1 MKVLKNPSGVSNIV
15 SITLVL
21 IVLGTLGLILSSAQK
36 ISNHLKE
43 NVEVAITLKSDSDS
57 VEVQQ
62 LVSQLKSADY
72 AKNVQYI
79 SKEQAAATLQK
90 ELGENFIDF
99 LGYNP
104 LKPSIIIS
112 FKSNFTE
119 KVLLKSTIHK
129 IAANPLIEDVQ
140 YQESLISELNE
151 NLKTIAVILLSFTSL
166 LIIVAIGLINNTI
179 RIALYSQRQ
188 LIRSML
194 LVGAKKNF
202 IRKPFLIDSVR
213 NGTIGGAF
221 SIIIL
226 MTCIYFA
233 EQKIADLKNLI
244 DTNTLL
250 QVGGI
255 LLSCGVIL
263 SFTCTLLALNRHL
276 KYRTNLL

>member
-1 MKVLKNPSGVSNIV
+1 MKVLKNPSGVSNVV

-57 VEVQQ
+57 VAVQQ
-62 LVSQLKSADY
+62 LVSQLKSAEY

-79 SKEQAAATLQK
+79 SKDQAAVTLQK
-90 ELGENFIDF
+90 ELGENFVDF

-112 FKSNFTE
+112 FKSNYTE
-119 KVLLKSTIHK
+119 RVLLKSTINR

-151 NLKTIAVILLSFTSL
+151 NLKTIAIILLSFTSL

-213 NGTIGGAF
+213 NGILGGVF

-244 DTNTLL
+244 NTNTLL
-250 QVGGI
+250 QVGGL
-255 LLSCGVIL
+255 LLSCGVVL
-263 SFTCTLLALNRHL
+263 SFTCTLIALNRHL

>member
-1 MKVLKNPSGVSNIV
+1 MKVLKNPSGVSNII

-21 IVLGTLGLILSSAQK
+21 IVLGTLSLILSSAQK

-57 VEVQQ
+57 VSIQQFVQ
-62 LVSQLKSADY
+62 QLKSADY

-79 SKEQAAATLQK
+79 TKEEAAIKLQK
-90 ELGENFIDF
+90 ELGENFVDF

-112 FKSNFTE
+112 FKSNYTE
-119 KVLLKSTIHK
+119 KVLLKSTINR
-129 IAANPLIEDVQ
+129 IAANPLIEDIQ

-151 NLKTIAVILLSFTSL
+151 NLKTIAIILLSFTSL

-188 LIRSML
+188 IIRSML

-202 IRKPFLIDSVR
+202 IRKPFLIDSIR
-213 NGTIGGAF
+213 NGILGGLF

-226 MTCIYFA
+226 LTCIYFA

-244 DTNTLL
+244 DTNTLI
-250 QVGGI
+250 QVGGL
-255 LLSCGVIL
+255 LLSCGVVL
-263 SFTCTLLALNRHL
+263 SFTCTLIALNRHL

>member
-1 MKVLKNPSGVSNIV
+1 MKVLKNPSGVSNII

-57 VEVQQ
+57 VAIQQFVQ
-62 LVSQLKSADY
+62 QLKSADY

-79 SKEQAAATLQK
+79 TKEEAAIKLQK
-90 ELGENFIDF
+90 ELGENFVDF

-112 FKSNFTE
+112 FKSNYTE
-119 KVLLKSTIHK
+119 KILLKSTINR
-129 IAANPLIEDVQ
+129 IASNPLIEDIQ

-151 NLKTIAVILLSFTSL
+151 NLKTIAIILLSFTSL

-188 LIRSML
+188 IIRSML

-202 IRKPFLIDSVR
+202 IRKPFLIDSIR
-213 NGTIGGAF
+213 NGILGGLF

-226 MTCIYFA
+226 LTCIYFA

-244 DTNTLL
+244 DTNTLI
-250 QVGGI
+250 QVGGL
-255 LLSCGVIL
+255 LLSCGVVL
-263 SFTCTLLALNRHL
+263 SFTCTLIALNRHL

>member
-57 VEVQQ
+57 VAIQQFVQ
-62 LVSQLKSADY
+62 QLKSADY

-79 SKEQAAATLQK
+79 TKEQAAITLQK
-90 ELGENFIDF
+90 ELGENFVDF

-112 FKSNFTE
+112 FKSKFTE
-119 KVLLKSTIHK
+119 KILLKSTIIR

-151 NLKTIAVILLSFTSL
+151 NLKTIAIILLSFTSL

-213 NGTIGGAF
+213 NGVLGGVF

-226 MTCIYFA
+226 LTCIYFA

-250 QVGGI
+250 QVGGL
-255 LLSCGVIL
+255 LLSCGVVL
-263 SFTCTLLALNRHL
+263 SFTCTLIALNRHL

>member
-1 MKVLKNPSGVSNIV
+1 MKVLKNPSGVSNII

-57 VEVQQ
+57 VAIQQ
-62 LVSQLKSADY
+62 LVQQLKSADY

-79 SKEQAAATLQK
+79 TKEEAAIKLQK
-90 ELGENFIDF
+90 ELGENFVDF

-112 FKSNFTE
+112 FKSNYTE
-119 KVLLKSTIHK
+119 KVLLKSTINR
-129 IAANPLIEDVQ
+129 IAANPLIEDIQ

-151 NLKTIAVILLSFTSL
+151 NLKTIAIILLSFTSL

-188 LIRSML
+188 IIRSML

-202 IRKPFLIDSVR
+202 IRKPFLIDSIR
-213 NGTIGGAF
+213 NGILGGLF

-226 MTCIYFA
+226 LTCIYFA

-244 DTNTLL
+244 DTNTLI
-250 QVGGI
+250 QVGGM
-255 LLSCGVIL
+255 LLSCGVVL
-263 SFTCTLLALNRHL
+263 SFTCTLIALNRHL

>member
-57 VEVQQ
+57 VAIQQ
-62 LVSQLKSADY
+62 LVQQLKSADY
-72 AKNVQYI
+72 AKNVEYI
-79 SKEQAAATLQK
+79 TKEQAAVTLQK
-90 ELGENFIDF
+90 DLGENFVDF

-112 FKSNFTE
+112 FKSNYTE
-119 KVLLKSTIHK
+119 KVLLKSTINR
-129 IAANPLIEDVQ
+129 IATNPLIEDIQ

-151 NLKTIAVILLSFTSL
+151 NLKTIAIILLSFTSL

-202 IRKPFLIDSVR
+202 IRKPFLVDSIR
-213 NGTIGGAF
+213 NGILGGVF

-250 QVGGI
+250 QVGGL
-255 LLSCGVIL
+255 LLSCGMVL
-263 SFTCTLLALNRHL
+263 SFTCTLIALNRHL

>member
-1 MKVLKNPSGVSNIV
+1 MKVLKNPSGVSNII

-57 VEVQQ
+57 VAIQQFVQ
-62 LVSQLKSADY
+62 QLKSAEY

-79 SKEQAAATLQK
+79 TKEEAAIKLQK
-90 ELGENFIDF
+90 ELGENFVDF

-112 FKSNFTE
+112 FKSNYTE
-119 KVLLKSTIHK
+119 KVLLKSTINR
-129 IAANPLIEDVQ
+129 IAANPLIEDIQ

-151 NLKTIAVILLSFTSL
+151 NLKTIAIILLSFTSL

-188 LIRSML
+188 IIRSML

-202 IRKPFLIDSVR
+202 IRKPFLIDSIR
-213 NGTIGGAF
+213 NGILGGLF

-226 MTCIYFA
+226 LTCIYFA

-244 DTNTLL
+244 DTNTLI
-250 QVGGI
+250 QVGGM
-255 LLSCGVIL
+255 LLSCGVVL
-263 SFTCTLLALNRHL
+263 SFTCTLIALNRHL

>member
-1 MKVLKNPSGVSNIV
+1 MKVLKNPSGVSNII

-57 VEVQQ
+57 VSIQQFVQ
-62 LVSQLKSADY
+62 QLKSAEY

-79 SKEQAAATLQK
+79 TKEQAAIKLQK
-90 ELGENFIDF
+90 ELGENFVDF

-112 FKSNFTE
+112 FKSNYTE
-119 KVLLKSTIHK
+119 KVLLKSTINR
-129 IAANPLIEDVQ
+129 IAANPLIEDIQ

-151 NLKTIAVILLSFTSL
+151 NLKTIAIILLSFTSL

-188 LIRSML
+188 IIRSML

-202 IRKPFLIDSVR
+202 IRKPFLIDSIR
-213 NGTIGGAF
+213 NGILGGLF

-226 MTCIYFA
+226 LTCIYFA

-244 DTNTLL
+244 DTNTLI
-250 QVGGI
+250 QVGGL
-255 LLSCGVIL
+255 LLSCGVVL
-263 SFTCTLLALNRHL
+263 SFTCTLIALNRHL

>member
-57 VEVQQ
+57 VAVQQ

-79 SKEQAAATLQK
+79 SKEQAAVTLQK
-90 ELGENFIDF
+90 ELGENFVDF

-119 KVLLKSTIHK
+119 KILLKSTIHK

-202 IRKPFLIDSVR
+202 IRRPFLIDSVR
-213 NGTIGGAF
+213 NGILGGIF

-233 EQKIADLKNLI
+233 EQKIVDLKNLI

-250 QVGGI
+250 QVGGL
-255 LLSCGVIL
+255 LLSCGVVL
-263 SFTCTLLALNRHL
+263 SFTCTLIALNRHL

>member
-1 MKVLKNPSGVSNIV
+1 MKVLKNPSGVSNII

-57 VEVQQ
+57 VSIQQFVQ
-62 LVSQLKSADY
+62 QLKSADY

-79 SKEQAAATLQK
+79 TKEQAAIKLQK
-90 ELGENFIDF
+90 ELGENFVDF

-112 FKSNFTE
+112 FKSNYTE
-119 KVLLKSTIHK
+119 KVLLKSTINR
-129 IAANPLIEDVQ
+129 IAANPLIEDIQ

-151 NLKTIAVILLSFTSL
+151 NLKTIAIILLSFTSL

-188 LIRSML
+188 IIRSML

-202 IRKPFLIDSVR
+202 IRKPFLIDSIR
-213 NGTIGGAF
+213 NGILGGLF

-226 MTCIYFA
+226 LTCIYFA

-244 DTNTLL
+244 DTNTLI
-250 QVGGI
+250 QVGGL
-255 LLSCGVIL
+255 LLSCGVVL
-263 SFTCTLLALNRHL
+263 SFTCTLIALNRHL

>member
-1 MKVLKNPSGVSNIV
+1 MKVLKNPSGVSNII

-57 VEVQQ
+57 VSIQQFVQ
-62 LVSQLKSADY
+62 QLKSADY

-79 SKEQAAATLQK
+79 TKEEAAIKLQK
-90 ELGENFIDF
+90 ELGENFVDF

-112 FKSNFTE
+112 FKSNYTE
-119 KVLLKSTIHK
+119 KVLLKSTINR
-129 IAANPLIEDVQ
+129 IAANPLIEDIQ

-151 NLKTIAVILLSFTSL
+151 NLKTIAIILLSFTSL

-188 LIRSML
+188 IIRSML

-202 IRKPFLIDSVR
+202 IRKPFLIDSIR
-213 NGTIGGAF
+213 NGILGGLF

-226 MTCIYFA
+226 LTCIYFA

-244 DTNTLL
+244 DTNTLI
-250 QVGGI
+250 QVGGL
-255 LLSCGVIL
+255 LLSCGVVL
-263 SFTCTLLALNRHL
+263 SFTCTLIALNRHL

>member
-1 MKVLKNPSGVSNIV
+1 MNVLKNPSGVSNII

-57 VEVQQ
+57 VSIQQFVQ
-62 LVSQLKSADY
+62 QLKSADY

-79 SKEQAAATLQK
+79 TKEEAAIKLQK
-90 ELGENFIDF
+90 ELGENFVDF

-112 FKSNFTE
+112 FKSNYTE
-119 KVLLKSTIHK
+119 KVLLKSTINR
-129 IAANPLIEDVQ
+129 IAANPLIDDIQ

-151 NLKTIAVILLSFTSL
+151 NLKTIAIILLSFTSL

-188 LIRSML
+188 IIRSML

-202 IRKPFLIDSVR
+202 IRKPFLIDSIR
-213 NGTIGGAF
+213 NGILGGLF

-226 MTCIYFA
+226 LTCIYFA

-244 DTNTLL
+244 DTNTLI
-250 QVGGI
+250 QVGGL
-255 LLSCGVIL
+255 LLSCGVVL
-263 SFTCTLLALNRHL
+263 SFTCTLIALNRHL

>member
-1 MKVLKNPSGVSNIV
+1 MKVLKNPSGVSNII

-57 VEVQQ
+57 VSIHQ
-62 LVSQLKSADY
+62 LIQQLKSADY

-79 SKEQAAATLQK
+79 TKEEAAIKLQK
-90 ELGENFIDF
+90 ELGENFVDF

-112 FKSNFTE
+112 FKSNYTE
-119 KVLLKSTIHK
+119 KVLLKSTINR
-129 IAANPLIEDVQ
+129 IAANPLIEDIQ

-151 NLKTIAVILLSFTSL
+151 NLKTIAIILLSFTSL

-188 LIRSML
+188 IIRSML

-202 IRKPFLIDSVR
+202 IRKPFLIDSIR
-213 NGTIGGAF
+213 NGILGGLF

-226 MTCIYFA
+226 LTCIYFA

-244 DTNTLL
+244 DTNTLI
-250 QVGGI
+250 QVGGL
-255 LLSCGVIL
+255 LLSCGVVL
-263 SFTCTLLALNRHL
+263 SFTCTLIALNRHL

>member
-57 VEVQQ
+57 VAVQQ

-79 SKEQAAATLQK
+79 TKEQAAINLQK
-90 ELGENFIDF
+90 ELGENFVDF

-112 FKSNFTE
+112 FKSNYTE
-119 KVLLKSTIHK
+119 KSLLKSTINR

-151 NLKTIAVILLSFTSL
+151 NLKTIAIILLSFTSL

-202 IRKPFLIDSVR
+202 IRRPFLIDSVR
-213 NGTIGGAF
+213 NGILGGIF

-250 QVGGI
+250 QVGG
-255 LLSCGVIL
+255 LLLTCGVVL
-263 SFTCTLLALNRHL
+263 SFTCTLIALNRHL

>member
-1 MKVLKNPSGVSNIV
+1 MKVLKNPSGVSNII

-57 VEVQQ
+57 VAIQQFVQ
-62 LVSQLKSADY
+62 QLKSADY

-79 SKEQAAATLQK
+79 TKEEAAIKLQK
-90 ELGENFIDF
+90 ELGENFVDF

-112 FKSNFTE
+112 FKSNYTE
-119 KVLLKSTIHK
+119 KVLLKSTINR
-129 IAANPLIEDVQ
+129 IAANPLIEDIQ

-151 NLKTIAVILLSFTSL
+151 NLKTIAIILLSFTSL

-188 LIRSML
+188 IIRSML

-202 IRKPFLIDSVR
+202 IRKPFLIDSIR
-213 NGTIGGAF
+213 NGILGGLF

-226 MTCIYFA
+226 LTCIYFA

-244 DTNTLL
+244 DTNTLI
-250 QVGGI
+250 QVGGM
-255 LLSCGVIL
+255 LLSCGVVL
-263 SFTCTLLALNRHL
+263 SFTCTLIALNRHL

>member
-1 MKVLKNPSGVSNIV
+1 MRQINSKRSEGYTDAYEICIRNKKGEKKWWLISGAPNIDEFGHDTG
-15 SITLVL
+15 SIG
-21 IVLGTLGLILSSAQK
+21 IHWDI
-36 ISNHLKE
+36 
-43 NVEVAITLKSDSDS
+43 
-57 VEVQQ
+57 
-62 LVSQLKSADY
+62 
-72 AKNVQYI
+72 
-79 SKEQAAATLQK
+79 TLQK
-90 ELGENFIDF
+90 ELGENFVDF

-112 FKSNFTE
+112 FKSKFTE
-119 KVLLKSTIHK
+119 KILLKSTIIR

-151 NLKTIAVILLSFTSL
+151 NLKTIAIILLSFTSL

-213 NGTIGGAF
+213 NGVLGGVF

-226 MTCIYFA
+226 LTCIYFA
-233 EQKIADLKNLI
+233 EKKIADLKNLI

-250 QVGGI
+250 QVGGL
-255 LLSCGVIL
+255 LLSCGVVL
-263 SFTCTLLALNRHL
+263 SFTCTLIALNRHL

>member
-43 NVEVAITLKSDSDS
+43 KVEVAITLKSDSDS
-57 VEVQQ
+57 VAIQQFVQ
-62 LVSQLKSADY
+62 QLKSADY

-79 SKEQAAATLQK
+79 TKEQAAITLQK
-90 ELGENFIDF
+90 ELGENFVDF

-112 FKSNFTE
+112 FKSKFTE
-119 KVLLKSTIHK
+119 KILLKSTINR
-129 IAANPLIEDVQ
+129 ISANPLIEDVQ

-151 NLKTIAVILLSFTSL
+151 NLKTIAIILLSFTSL

-188 LIRSML
+188 IIRSML

-213 NGTIGGAF
+213 NGGLGGVF

-226 MTCIYFA
+226 LTCIYFA
-233 EQKIADLKNLI
+233 EKKIAELKNLI

-250 QVGGI
+250 QVGGL
-255 LLSCGVIL
+255 LLSCGVVL
-263 SFTCTLLALNRHL
+263 SFTCTLIALNRHL

>member
-1 MKVLKNPSGVSNIV
+1 MKVLKNPSGVSNII

-57 VEVQQ
+57 VSIQQFVQ
-62 LVSQLKSADY
+62 QLKSAEY

-79 SKEQAAATLQK
+79 TKEEAAIKLQK
-90 ELGENFIDF
+90 ELGENFVDF

-112 FKSNFTE
+112 FKSNYTE
-119 KVLLKSTIHK
+119 KVLLKSTINR
-129 IAANPLIEDVQ
+129 IAANPLIEDIQ

-151 NLKTIAVILLSFTSL
+151 NLKTIAIILLSFTSL

-188 LIRSML
+188 IIRSML

-202 IRKPFLIDSVR
+202 IRKPFLIDSIR
-213 NGTIGGAF
+213 NGILGGLF

-226 MTCIYFA
+226 LTCIYFA

-244 DTNTLL
+244 DTNTLI
-250 QVGGI
+250 QVGGL
-255 LLSCGVIL
+255 LLSCGVVL
-263 SFTCTLLALNRHL
+263 SFTCTLIALNRHL

>member
-1 MKVLKNPSGVSNIV
+1 MKVLKNPSGVSNII

-57 VEVQQ
+57 VAIQQFVQ
-62 LVSQLKSADY
+62 QLKSADY

-79 SKEQAAATLQK
+79 TKEEAAIKLQK
-90 ELGENFIDF
+90 ELGENFVDF

-112 FKSNFTE
+112 FKSNYTE
-119 KVLLKSTIHK
+119 KILLKSTINR
-129 IAANPLIEDVQ
+129 IASNPLIEDIQ

-151 NLKTIAVILLSFTSL
+151 NLKTIAIILLSFTSL

-202 IRKPFLIDSVR
+202 IRKPFLVDSIR
-213 NGTIGGAF
+213 NGILGGVF

-250 QVGGI
+250 QVGGL
-255 LLSCGVIL
+255 LLSCGMVL
-263 SFTCTLLALNRHL
+263 SFTCTLIALNRHL

>member
-1 MKVLKNPSGVSNIV
+1 MKVLKNPSGVSNII

-57 VEVQQ
+57 VAIQQFVQ
-62 LVSQLKSADY
+62 QLKSADY

-79 SKEQAAATLQK
+79 TKEQAAIKLQK
-90 ELGENFIDF
+90 ELGENFVDF

-112 FKSNFTE
+112 FKSNYTE
-119 KVLLKSTIHK
+119 KVLLKSTINR
-129 IAANPLIEDVQ
+129 IAANPLIEDIQ

-151 NLKTIAVILLSFTSL
+151 NLKTIAIILLSFTSL

-188 LIRSML
+188 IIRSML

-202 IRKPFLIDSVR
+202 IRKPFLIDSIR
-213 NGTIGGAF
+213 NGILGGLF

-226 MTCIYFA
+226 LTCIYFA

-244 DTNTLL
+244 DTNTLI
-250 QVGGI
+250 QVGGL
-255 LLSCGVIL
+255 LLSCGVVL
-263 SFTCTLLALNRHL
+263 SFTCTLIALNRHL

>member
-57 VEVQQ
+57 VAIQQFVQ
-62 LVSQLKSADY
+62 QLKSADY

-79 SKEQAAATLQK
+79 SKEQAAVTLQK
-90 ELGENFIDF
+90 DLGENFVDF

-112 FKSNFTE
+112 FKSKFTE
-119 KVLLKSTIHK
+119 KVLLKSTINK
-129 IAANPLIEDVQ
+129 IASNPLIDDVQ

-151 NLKTIAVILLSFTSL
+151 NLKTIAIILLSFTSL

-202 IRKPFLIDSVR
+202 IRKPFLVDSVR
-213 NGTIGGAF
+213 NGILGGTF

-250 QVGGI
+250 QVGGL
-255 LLSCGVIL
+255 LLSCGVVL
-263 SFTCTLLALNRHL
+263 SFTCTLIALNRHL

>member
-1 MKVLKNPSGVSNIV
+1 MNVLKNPSGVSNII

-57 VEVQQ
+57 VSIQQFVQ
-62 LVSQLKSADY
+62 QLKSAEY

-79 SKEQAAATLQK
+79 TKEEAAIKLQK
-90 ELGENFIDF
+90 ELGENFVDF

-112 FKSNFTE
+112 FKSNYTE
-119 KVLLKSTIHK
+119 KVLLKSTINR
-129 IAANPLIEDVQ
+129 IAANPLIDDIQ

-151 NLKTIAVILLSFTSL
+151 NLKTIAIILLSFTSL

-188 LIRSML
+188 IIRSML

-202 IRKPFLIDSVR
+202 IRKPFLIDSIR
-213 NGTIGGAF
+213 NGILGGLF

-226 MTCIYFA
+226 LTCIYFA

-244 DTNTLL
+244 DTNTLI
-250 QVGGI
+250 QVGGL
-255 LLSCGVIL
+255 LLSCGVVL
-263 SFTCTLLALNRHL
+263 SFTCTLIALNRHL

>member
-57 VEVQQ
+57 VAIQQFVQ
-62 LVSQLKSADY
+62 QLKSADY

-79 SKEQAAATLQK
+79 SKEQAAVTLQK
-90 ELGENFIDF
+90 DLGENFVDF

-112 FKSNFTE
+112 FKSKFTE
-119 KVLLKSTIHK
+119 KVLLKSTINR
-129 IAANPLIEDVQ
+129 IASNPLIEDVQ

-151 NLKTIAVILLSFTSL
+151 NLKTIAIILLSFTSL

-202 IRKPFLIDSVR
+202 IRKPFLVDSVR
-213 NGTIGGAF
+213 NGILGGAF

-233 EQKIADLKNLI
+233 EQKIVDLKNLI

-250 QVGGI
+250 QVGGL
-255 LLSCGVIL
+255 LLSCGVVL
-263 SFTCTLLALNRHL
+263 SFTCTLIALNRHL

>member
-1 MKVLKNPSGVSNIV
+1 MKVLKNPSGVSNII

-57 VEVQQ
+57 VAIQQFVQ
-62 LVSQLKSADY
+62 QLKSADY

-79 SKEQAAATLQK
+79 TKEEAAIKLQK
-90 ELGENFIDF
+90 ELGENFVDF

-112 FKSNFTE
+112 FKSNYTE
-119 KVLLKSTIHK
+119 KVLLKSTINR
-129 IAANPLIEDVQ
+129 IAANPLIEDIQ

-151 NLKTIAVILLSFTSL
+151 NLKTIAIILLSFTSL

-188 LIRSML
+188 IIRSML

-202 IRKPFLIDSVR
+202 IRKPFLIDSIR
-213 NGTIGGAF
+213 NGILGGLF

-226 MTCIYFA
+226 LTCIYFA

-244 DTNTLL
+244 DTNTLI
-250 QVGGI
+250 QVGGL
-255 LLSCGVIL
+255 LLSCGVVL
-263 SFTCTLLALNRHL
+263 SFTCTLIALNRHL

>member
-57 VEVQQ
+57 VAVQQ

-79 SKEQAAATLQK
+79 SKEQAAVTLQK
-90 ELGENFIDF
+90 ELGENFVDF

-119 KVLLKSTIHK
+119 KILLKSTIHK

-140 YQESLISELNE
+140 YQESLISELNK

-213 NGTIGGAF
+213 NGILGGVF

-250 QVGGI
+250 QVGGL
-255 LLSCGVIL
+255 LLSCGVVL
-263 SFTCTLLALNRHL
+263 SFTCTLIALNRHL